1 MAPPTHGWPSAVST
15 EPCAY
20 SCSPK
25 WCRWCVVCVTRHRQ
39 VSPRAL
45 YRSHCVF
52 SSSSSFRAFAAA
64 AASSAAR
71 PTGRGDIRNPFA
83 AVADLAR
90 AMVSSASASGASSI
104 AAVSVTRFTA
114 ARATPGS
121 AFSTFDTAA
130 EQPPHRMPSTRK
142 SIVSGDSVPDA
153 AGGDAARS
161 PMAGASSVAE
171 AARALVEAKRLDGE
185 RKCVS
190 PAERCHRGVDAA
202 GTATRVA
209 SGRMVNR
216 VGRTATGHGRWT
228 ARAAVKPARIDLI
241 TGTRARHTPTIASPV
256 AHRAMCAACRRSALV
271 LSWIAGDIRKRVWL
285 NWHELVRLVRSGD
298 PIV

>member
-1 MAPPTHGWPSAVST
+1 MRHEAQTSQPEGLVQVPLCFFEFLLLSRVRRRRGFLRGAPNRSRRHSESFRRRRGLGARDGLERVRPGRELHRGGLRYEVHGGARNAGVG
-15 EPCAY
+15 
-20 SCSPK
+20 
-25 WCRWCVVCVTRHRQ
+25 VQHLRHRG
-39 VSPRAL
+39 RAAPAPHAL
-45 YRSHCVF
+45 DEEEQRLGGF
-52 SSSSSFRAFAAA
+52 GA
-64 AASSAAR
+64 
-71 PTGRGDIRNPFA
+71 GRR
-83 AVADLAR
+83 
-90 AMVSSASASGASSI
+90 
-104 AAVSVTRFTA
+104 
-114 ARATPGS
+114 
-121 AFSTFDTAA
+121 
-130 EQPPHRMPSTRK
+130 
-142 SIVSGDSVPDA
+142 
-153 AGGDAARS
+153 GGDAARS

-271 LSWIAGDIRKRVWL
+271 LSWIAGDIRKRVWF
-285 NWHELVRLVRSGD
+285 NWWTCQIGD
-298 PIV
+298 P

>member
-1 MAPPTHGWPSAVST
+1 
-15 EPCAY
+15 
-20 SCSPK
+20 
-25 WCRWCVVCVTRHRQ
+25 
-39 VSPRAL
+39 
-45 YRSHCVF
+45 
-52 SSSSSFRAFAAA
+52 
-64 AASSAAR
+64 
-71 PTGRGDIRNPFA
+71 
-83 AVADLAR
+83 
-90 AMVSSASASGASSI
+90 
-104 AAVSVTRFTA
+104 
-114 ARATPGS
+114 
-121 AFSTFDTAA
+121 
-130 EQPPHRMPSTRK
+130 MPSTRK
-142 SIVSGDSVPDA
+142 SIVSGVSVPDA

-171 AARALVEAKRLDGE
+171 AARALVEAKRLDDE

-190 PAERCHRGVDAA
+190 HAERRHRGVDAA
-202 GTATRVA
+202 GTATGVA
-209 SGRMVNR
+209 SGRMANR